1 MKTKLTLQ
9 EKLRDLRD
17 EKKITLSELA
27 EATSIPLSTLQ
38 RAEGQEDCVSVIKI

>member
-17 EKKITLSELA
+17 EQGLTISMLTGK
-27 EATSIPLSTLQ
+27 
-38 RAEGQEDCVSVIKI
+38 RG